1 MPIAMYQ
8 VLKHLRYSGVSVPP
22 FYEESFKKAIFTF
35 QYQRVYDP
43 INENI
48 VHLSNIPDDIGDE
61 LDFLGPYPSFLM
73 FSCHFKLISLR
84 PILFNLLRPYL
95 KLYLNLGY
103 THAKRYSTKNSK
115 RGS

>member
-1 MPIAMYQ
+1 MPISMYQ

-22 FYEESFKKAIFTF
+22 LYEESFKKAIRTF

-73 FSCHFKLISLR
+73 FFFHFKLISFQFVQMSIR
-84 PILFNLLRPYL
+84 SYL

-103 THAKRYSTKNSK
+103 THSKRYSTKNSK

>member
-1 MPIAMYQ
+1 MFQ

-22 FYEESFKKAIFTF
+22 FYEESFKKALHTF

-48 VHLSNIPDDIGDE
+48 VHLSKIPDDIGVE
-61 LDFLGPYPSFLM
+61 LDFLGPYPYFLM
-73 FSCHFKLISLR
+73 FFCHFKLISLCSIFVQ
-84 PILFNLLRPYL
+84 PSMIGSYL
-95 KLYLNLGY
+95 KVYLNLGY

>member
-22 FYEESFKKAIFTF
+22 FYEESFKKAILTF

-48 VHLSNIPDDIGDE
+48 VHLSNISDDIGDE

-73 FSCHFKLISLR
+73 FSCHFKLISLCS
-84 PILFNLLRPYL
+84 ILFNHLKILLEVIP
-95 KLYLNLGY
+95 
-103 THAKRYSTKNSK
+103 
-115 RGS
+115 